1 MLLETLLSLK
11 GGILIEL
18 RNTMIYRR
26 WRYVKRRNRP
36 RIPRISR
43 ESRVRTYI
51 RFLVSIILFLIIIKY
66 AEKTILPYM
75 ADVSEYRARSAINV
89 IVNDVIQNVFSSG
102 IMYDELV
109 TVSKNE
115 YGEIEAIT
123 TNTRQVNILSS
134 RIASDIQKKLNSK
147 DKVFVKVPLGSL
159 LGKTI
164 LYNTGP
170 GIYLYITQ
178 NGAVETNFISEFTEA
193 GINQTKHRLLL
204 EIKTDIMIKTAFIKN
219 TCNIVTTVP
228 IAETIIVG
236 KVPAIYY
243 KSERDK

>member
-1 MLLETLLSLK
+1 V
-11 GGILIEL
+11 I
-18 RNTMIYRR
+18 
-26 WRYVKRRNRP
+26 
-36 RIPRISR
+36 
-43 ESRVRTYI
+43 
-51 RFLVSIILFLIIIKY
+51 FIKY

-75 ADVSEYRARSAINV
+75 ASVSEYKARSVINV
-89 IVNDVIQNVFSSG
+89 LINDAVQNAFLSGVF
-102 IMYDELV
+102 YDELV
-109 TVSKNE
+109 TVSKNQ

-123 TNTRQVNILSS
+123 TNAREVNILSS

-147 DKVFVKVPLGSL
+147 EKVLVKVPLGSL

-178 NGAVETNFISEFTEA
+178 NGAIETNFISEFTEA

-243 KSERDK
+243 KSESAK